1 MDYRIGVGLGGG
13 FSFNPLDQGQ
23 DTDKQDGSYIGAY
36 CSASA
41 SIAGSTIS
49 TGATAGYTS
58 NSNYFLTNQTGVST
72 TNTGFGLKIGASI
85 GVGGGFF

>member
-1 MDYRIGVGLGGG
+1 MDFRFGVGVGGG

-23 DTDKQDGSYIGAY
+23 NTDRKDGSYIGGF

-41 SIAGSTIS
+41 SIGGSTMS
-49 TGATAGYTS
+49 TGLTVGYTS
-58 NSNYFLTNQTGVST
+58 NSNYFLTNQTAILISD
-72 TNTGFGLKIGASI
+72 TGFGLKIGANV